1 MLKWILIC
9 CVPLAIVFIA
19 LCSGLALA
27 ADASSAA
34 QSHSNV
40 LAVIGG
46 SHIDRR
52 DVKSFFSD
60 DDKVLETFVVDTSTG
75 PSPPILKMQ
84 HKDIPF
90 YYVQFHGFADVAAS
104 DMAGGNFVRMF
115 AAFHKLGVTHIIA
128 SAASGA
134 MQSEY
139 RFDK

>member
-1 MLKWILIC
+1 MLKWISIC
-9 CVPLAIVFIA
+9 CVPLANVFIA
-19 LCSGLALA
+19 LCSELALT
-27 ADASSAA
+27 ADAGSAA

-52 DVKSFFSD
+52 HVKSFFSD
-60 DDKVLETFVVDTSTG
+60 DAKVLETFVVDTSTA

-84 HKDIPF
+84 HKDIRF

-104 DMAGGNFVRMF
+104 YMAGGNFVRMF

-128 SAASGA
+128 GATSGA

>member
-1 MLKWILIC
+1 MLKWISIC
-9 CVPLAIVFIA
+9 CVPLATVFIA
-19 LCSGLALA
+19 LCSGLALI
-27 ADASSAA
+27 ADASPAA
-34 QSHSNV
+34 PSHSNV

-52 DVKSFFSD
+52 HVKSFFND
-60 DDKVLETFVVDTSTG
+60 DARVLETLVVKTSTA

-84 HKDIPF
+84 HKDIRF

-128 SAASGA
+128 GATSGA